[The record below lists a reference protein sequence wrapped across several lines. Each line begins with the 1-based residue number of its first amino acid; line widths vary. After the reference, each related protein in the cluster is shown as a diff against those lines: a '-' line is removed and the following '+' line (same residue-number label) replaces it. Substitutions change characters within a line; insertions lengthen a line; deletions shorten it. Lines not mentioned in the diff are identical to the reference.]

1 MLLQIPILQ
10 KIPVF
15 SVAQYALNFVTEQ
28 VVWLKRVQTDKTPMC
43 YEYKLGVKIAHVKT
57 AMAPWQDQPVCPNS
71 NDRRQ
76 VHLCVL
82 CTKFRRCVFD
92 MIELCYEKQT
102 LVR

>member
-28 VVWLKRVQTDKTPMC
+28 VVWLKRVVTDKTAMC
-43 YEYKLGVKIAHVKT
+43 SEYKTGVKIATVKT
-57 AMAPWQDQPVCPNS
+57 AMAPWQDQPVCPNA

-76 VHLCVL
+76 LHQFVL
-82 CTKFRRCVFD
+82 CTQFRRSVFN
-92 MIELCYEKQT
+92 MIVLCYEKQT
-102 LVR
+102 LVW